1 MESCRVCQQPAVGGV
16 NVAANMASSV
26 PAVMEP
32 RCSAHMV
39 IRIVSTEELQA
50 EVARLTEQLRIARV
64 ALAEVVRRPLS
75 PTIRTIATAALN
87 ELHAE
92 E

>member
-1 MESCRVCQQPAVGGV
+1 MTARRGRGADNGRYANGRAHESARDSGAT
-16 NVAANMASSV
+16 
-26 PAVMEP
+26 
-32 RCSAHMV
+32 AHMV